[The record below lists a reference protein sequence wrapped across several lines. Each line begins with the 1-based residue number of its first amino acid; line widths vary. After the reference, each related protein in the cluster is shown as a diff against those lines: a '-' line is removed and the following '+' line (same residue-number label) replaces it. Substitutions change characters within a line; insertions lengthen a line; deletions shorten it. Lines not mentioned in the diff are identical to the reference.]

1 MGAEPMMRGS
11 ALADRGG
18 MSRWRF
24 GIRAKLV
31 VAVGTV
37 AGMILVAGILTW
49 FSYSEIERLLAAV
62 THTNLP
68 SVSNALK
75 LSEATA
81 RLAAAV
87 PALDGSQSQFQR
99 QSNFVAL
106 QQQTERLL
114 ALIDQLADTAT
125 DTGRVEEL
133 RSMIAAFGDN
143 VVDRNILVDKR
154 LQLADRGR
162 SLAEVITGLDL
173 EIHRS
178 TEGLAADQTL
188 AVVVLASNYLREA
201 VVAPDLEKVGDLRSA
216 YEEQVR
222 RLPMLIDAAGGGPRA
237 VRARELTRRVL
248 ALGTGPE
255 NVFELRSLQM
265 LTIARLAA
273 ANDEGRDLVARTS
286 SAVGRLV
293 SAAEAD
299 AADNER
305 RTEAAVSIGRYTLLV
320 VAMMTFFGPLL
331 FVWLYLGRNLVSR
344 LTGLAESMHR
354 IVEGDFQA
362 PIVGSGNDEI
372 ADMAAELVVFRD
384 AMAKVQE
391 SSRALMASEERL
403 RRIIDT
409 SPLALAISRVS
420 DSVIISVNPRWSE
433 LYLTPEPDAIGAK
446 VSSCYADPQNRVRL
460 VELVRQR
467 GFVPGFECRM
477 RASDGH
483 EFWAMLSAAQIEM
496 DGEPAVIVS
505 STDITRHKEEE
516 AALAE
521 AKRMAEDA
529 SQAKSLF
536 LATMSHEIRTPMNGV
551 LTMAHLLED
560 MPLPAEQREMARVIR
575 DSATSLLTI
584 INDIL
589 DFSKIEA
596 GKLELEVVDMSVVEV
611 VEGVAELLTLRA
623 QEKGIGLITYVD
635 PTLPDRMRGDP
646 VRLRQIITNLAGNA
660 IKFTDKGYVRISV
673 KAADAGE
680 RPLRLQVAVTDTG
693 IGLDSEQQARLFEPF
708 MQADITISR
717 RYGGTG
723 LGLSICRRLVA
734 IMNGEI
740 GVASNVGVGSTF
752 WFTVPLA
759 VTVEEPE
766 AGPDLSGIAVLVLA
780 EGPVAAECIRQ
791 YLGHFGAQVAV
802 VASADGALAAARAA
816 ALAGWT
822 YDVALMDASKD
833 YRARLGVAGAL
844 TSAAGVKAE
853 MRVVLIASH
862 DVYPAASA
870 EIKAGALFAVLPKP
884 VRRRSLWRT
893 VAAAAGRGTI
903 EVEEQGGRGLGAA
916 LRRRGRRRR
925 RPDPG
930 RRGQSHQ
937 QGGHPPSDGAA
948 GLCHRGGRRRGRGV
962 GEHADQG
969 LRPAADRLPYAGNGR
984 LRADPAGAGRGDGDR
999 NRPSYAHRRPDR
1011 RRAVGN
1017 GAALPRMRHGR
1028 LPGQAHRSGATG
1040 CHHPPAAAGGGSP
1053 ASPAGAGRRAVAAG
1067 GNGPV
1072 VAACSST
1079 RAMRAGRAGRADAAG
1094 SRSRPH
1100 ASDFRRDRGRGS
1112 RTVAAVR
1119 RYHRAPGRGLC
1130 RRPGGWRCRGGA
1142 RGGPFRQGRRQQRRR
1157 LPLRPA
1163 LRRGGTGLRQGR
1175 PGDGGD
1181 AAGTGAPRLCR
1192 GQRGGGGGMSLGFV
1206 PQAPGAHSVR
1216 LAFAAQ
1222 AAPAL
1227 GSNSSPAARRLGKD
1241 ESRAR

>member
-1 MGAEPMMRGS
+1 
-11 ALADRGG
+11 LADTGKAG
-18 MSRWRF
+18 RWRF

-31 VAVGTV
+31 VAVGAV
-37 AGMILVAGILTW
+37 AGMILVAAILTW

-62 THTNLP
+62 TRTNLP

-81 RLAAAV
+81 RLAAAA

-114 ALIDQLADTAT
+114 ALIDRLADTAT

-154 LQLADRGR
+154 LQLVERGR
-162 SLAEVITGLDL
+162 SLAETITGLDL

-178 TEGLAADQTL
+178 AEGMAADQTL

-201 VVAPDLEKVGDLRSA
+201 AVAPDLEKVGELRGA

-222 RLPMLIDAAGGGPRA
+222 RLPMLIDAAGDGSRA
-237 VRARELTRRVL
+237 VEARDLTRRVL

-293 SAAEAD
+293 STAEAD
-299 AADNER
+299 AAENER
-305 RTEAAVSIGRYTLLV
+305 RTEATISIGRYTLLV
-320 VAMMTFFGPLL
+320 VAMLTFFGPLL
-331 FVWLYLGRNLVSR
+331 FVWLYLGRSLVSR
-344 LTGLAESMHR
+344 LTGLAGSMHR
-354 IVEGDFQA
+354 IVQGDFQA

-391 SSRALMASEERL
+391 SSRALMESEERL
-403 RRIIDT
+403 RRILDT

-420 DSVIISVNPRWSE
+420 DSAIISVNPRWSE
-433 LYLTPEPDAIGAK
+433 LYQIPEAEAIGTK
-446 VSSCYADPQNRVRL
+446 VSLCYADPQNRARL

-477 RASDGH
+477 RSSDGQ
-483 EFWAMLSAAQIEM
+483 EFWAMLSAARIEM

-560 MPLPAEQREMARVIR
+560 MPLPAEQREMARIIR

-596 GKLELEVVDMSVVEV
+596 GKLELEIVPMSVVDV

-635 PTLPDRMRGDP
+635 PSLPERLLGDP
-646 VRLRQIITNLAGNA
+646 VRLRQIITNLAGNS

-673 KAADAGE
+673 KAVDARE
-680 RPLRLQVAVTDTG
+680 RPLRLQVSVTDTG
-693 IGLDSEQQARLFEPF
+693 IGLDAGQQARLFEPF

-734 IMNGEI
+734 LMNGDM
-740 GVASNVGVGSTF
+740 GVASNMGAGSTF
-752 WFTVPLA
+752 WFTAPLA
-759 VTVEEPE
+759 VVEGDGQEV
-766 AGPDLSGIAVLVLA
+766 GPDLSGLAVLVLA

-802 VASADGALAAARAA
+802 VASTDGALAAARAA
-816 ALAGWT
+816 ALAGWA
-822 YDVALMDASKD
+822 YDVVLMDASQD

-844 TSAAGVKAE
+844 TSAVGVDSP

-862 DVYPAASA
+862 EVYPAAVA
-870 EIKAGALFAVLPKP
+870 EVQTGGLFAVLSKP

-893 VAAAAGRGTI
+893 VAAAAGRGAIEEEERGGAAEAWAPPSVEEAAAAGSLILVAEDNPTNKVVIRHLMDRLGYAI
-903 EVEEQGGRGLGAA
+903 EVVADGAEAWHSMQIRDYGLLLTDCHMPEMDGYELTQRVREWEMETGNAHHMPIVALTADALSGTARRCQECGMDGFLAKPIDLVQLDATIRRLLPGAVS
-916 LRRRGRRRR
+916 LRR
-925 RPDPG
+925 
-930 RRGQSHQ
+930 
-937 QGGHPPSDGAA
+937 
-948 GLCHRGGRRRGRGV
+948 HRG
-962 GEHADQG
+962 AD
-969 LRPAADRLPYAGNGR
+969 
-984 LRADPAGAGRGDGDR
+984 
-999 NRPSYAHRRPDR
+999 
-1011 RRAVGN
+1011 
-1017 GAALPRMRHGR
+1017 
-1028 LPGQAHRSGATG
+1028 RSGAGAAVAPRPAVVLEPVVPVLDLTPMRQIFG
-1040 CHHPPAAAGGGSP
+1040 EIGDEVRELLQLFVESTRPLVEALGGALAAGDGIAAREAAHSAKGAGSSAGAFRFALLCAEAESACVGGDLAAAQALLEP
-1053 ASPAGAGRRAVAAG
+1053 LWQAFAEVAAAVAA
-1067 GNGPV
+1067 V
-1072 VAACSST
+1072 
-1079 RAMRAGRAGRADAAG
+1079 
-1094 SRSRPH
+1094 
-1100 ASDFRRDRGRGS
+1100 
-1112 RTVAAVR
+1112 
-1119 RYHRAPGRGLC
+1119 
-1130 RRPGGWRCRGGA
+1130 
-1142 RGGPFRQGRRQQRRR
+1142 
-1157 LPLRPA
+1157 
-1163 LRRGGTGLRQGR
+1163 
-1175 PGDGGD
+1175 
-1181 AAGTGAPRLCR
+1181 
-1192 GQRGGGGGMSLGFV
+1192 
-1206 PQAPGAHSVR
+1206 
-1216 LAFAAQ
+1216 
-1222 AAPAL
+1222 
-1227 GSNSSPAARRLGKD
+1227 
-1241 ESRAR
+1241 

>member
-1 MGAEPMMRGS
+1 MSTRRRIGGSVLAEMGTVG
-11 ALADRGG
+11 
-18 MSRWRF
+18 RWRF

-62 THTNLP
+62 TRTNLP

-81 RLAAAV
+81 RLAAAA

-114 ALIDQLADTAT
+114 ALIDKLADTAT

-154 LQLADRGR
+154 LQLVERGR

-178 TEGLAADQTL
+178 TEGLATDQTL

-201 VVAPDLEKVGDLRSA
+201 VVAPDLEKVGELRSA

-222 RLPMLIDAAGGGPRA
+222 RLPMLIDAAGDGPRA

-248 ALGTGPE
+248 TLGTGPE

-265 LTIARLAA
+265 LTIVRLAA

-293 SAAEAD
+293 SSAEAD
-299 AADNER
+299 AAENER

-320 VAMMTFFGPLL
+320 VAMLTFFGPLL
-331 FVWLYLGRNLVSR
+331 FVWLYLSRSLVSR

-354 IVEGDFQA
+354 IVGGDFQA
-362 PIVGSGNDEI
+362 PIVGTGNDEI

-403 RRIIDT
+403 RRILDT

-420 DSVIISVNPRWSE
+420 DNVIISVNPRWSE
-433 LYLTPEPDAIGAK
+433 LYLIPEAEAIGGK
-446 VSSCYADPQNRVRL
+446 VSACYADPRNRGRL

-477 RASDGH
+477 KASNGH

-516 AALAE
+516 AALAA

-596 GKLELEVVDMSVVEV
+596 GKLELEVVEMSVVEM

-623 QEKGIGLITYVD
+623 QEKGIGLITDVD
-635 PTLPDRMRGDP
+635 PSLPDRMLGDP
-646 VRLRQIITNLAGNA
+646 IRLRQIITNLAGNA

-673 KAADAGE
+673 RAVDARQ
-680 RPLRLQVAVTDTG
+680 RPLRLLFSITDTG

-708 MQADITISR
+708 MQADVSISR

-734 IMNGEI
+734 IMDGDI
-740 GVASNVGVGSTF
+740 GVASNVGDGSTF
-752 WFTVPLA
+752 WFSVPLA
-759 VTVEEPE
+759 VAVDEPE
-766 AGPDLSGIAVLVLA
+766 SGPDLSGIAVLVLA

-791 YLGHFGAQVAV
+791 YLGH
-802 VASADGALAAARAA
+802 
-816 ALAGWT
+816 
-822 YDVALMDASKD
+822 
-833 YRARLGVAGAL
+833 
-844 TSAAGVKAE
+844 
-853 MRVVLIASH
+853 
-862 DVYPAASA
+862 
-870 EIKAGALFAVLPKP
+870 
-884 VRRRSLWRT
+884 
-893 VAAAAGRGTI
+893 
-903 EVEEQGGRGLGAA
+903 LGA
-916 LRRRGRRRR
+916 
-925 RPDPG
+925 
-930 RRGQSHQ
+930 
-937 QGGHPPSDGAA
+937 
-948 GLCHRGGRRRGRGV
+948 
-962 GEHADQG
+962 
-969 LRPAADRLPYAGNGR
+969 
-984 LRADPAGAGRGDGDR
+984 
-999 NRPSYAHRRPDR
+999 
-1011 RRAVGN
+1011 
-1017 GAALPRMRHGR
+1017 
-1028 LPGQAHRSGATG
+1028 
-1040 CHHPPAAAGGGSP
+1040 
-1053 ASPAGAGRRAVAAG
+1053 
-1067 GNGPV
+1067 
-1072 VAACSST
+1072 
-1079 RAMRAGRAGRADAAG
+1079 
-1094 SRSRPH
+1094 
-1100 ASDFRRDRGRGS
+1100 
-1112 RTVAAVR
+1112 
-1119 RYHRAPGRGLC
+1119 
-1130 RRPGGWRCRGGA
+1130 
-1142 RGGPFRQGRRQQRRR
+1142 
-1157 LPLRPA
+1157 
-1163 LRRGGTGLRQGR
+1163 
-1175 PGDGGD
+1175 
-1181 AAGTGAPRLCR
+1181 
-1192 GQRGGGGGMSLGFV
+1192 
-1206 PQAPGAHSVR
+1206 
-1216 LAFAAQ
+1216 
-1222 AAPAL
+1222 
-1227 GSNSSPAARRLGKD
+1227 
-1241 ESRAR
+1241 

>member
-903 EVEEQGGRGLGAA
+903 EVEEQGGGGLDEAWAPPSVAEAAAAGALILVA
-916 LRRRGRRRR
+916 EDNPTNKVVIRHLMERLGYAIEVVGDGAEAWENMRIRDYGLLLTDCHMPEMDGYELTQRVREGEMEIGTGHHMPIVALTADALSGTARRCHECGMDGFLAKPIDLVQLDATIRRLLPEAVPLRRRRA
-925 RPDPG
+925 PA
-930 RRGQSHQ
+930 
-937 QGGHPPSDGAA
+937 GGPLPPVATAPSSPLAPPPA
-948 GLCHRGGRRRGRGV
+948 PCAPAV
-962 GEHADQG
+962 
-969 LRPAADRLPYAGNGR
+969 PAAPMLPV
-984 LRADPAGAGRGDGDR
+984 LDLDPMRQIFGEIGDEVRELLQLFVDTTEPLVEGFAAALADGD
-999 NRPSYAHRRPDR
+999 
-1011 RRAVGN
+1011 
-1017 GAALPRMRHGR
+1017 
-1028 LPGQAHRSGATG
+1028 
-1040 CHHPPAAAGGGSP
+1040 
-1053 ASPAGAGRRAVAAG
+1053 AVAAREAAHSAKG
-1067 GNGPV
+1067 AGNSAGAFRFAQLCAAAELACVKDDLETAATLLEPV
-1072 VAACSST
+1072 
-1079 RAMRAGRAGRADAAG
+1079 R
-1094 SRSRPH
+1094 H
-1100 ASDFRRDRGRGS
+1100 AFVEVS
-1112 RTVAAVR
+1112 AAV
-1119 RYHRAPGRGLC
+1119 A
-1130 RRPGGWRCRGGA
+1130 
-1142 RGGPFRQGRRQQRRR
+1142 
-1157 LPLRPA
+1157 
-1163 LRRGGTGLRQGR
+1163 
-1175 PGDGGD
+1175 
-1181 AAGTGAPRLCR
+1181 
-1192 GQRGGGGGMSLGFV
+1192 V
-1206 PQAPGAHSVR
+1206 V
-1216 LAFAAQ
+1216 
-1222 AAPAL
+1222 
-1227 GSNSSPAARRLGKD
+1227 
-1241 ESRAR
+1241 

>member
-1 MGAEPMMRGS
+1 MCAEGMIGGS
-11 ALADRGG
+11 ALADKGAAG
-18 MSRWRF
+18 RWRF

-37 AGMILVAGILTW
+37 AGMILVAGIMTW

-62 THTNLP
+62 TRTNLA

-81 RLAAAV
+81 RLAAAA

-143 VVDRNILVDKR
+143 VVYRNILVDKR
-154 LQLADRGR
+154 LQLSERGR
-162 SLAEVITGLDL
+162 SLAETITGLDL

-178 TEGLAADQTL
+178 TEGLATDQTL

-201 VVAPDLEKVGDLRSA
+201 VVAPDLEKVGELRSA

-222 RLPMLIDAAGGGPRA
+222 RLPMLIDAAGDGPRA

-265 LTIARLAA
+265 LTIVRLAA

-299 AADNER
+299 AAENER

-320 VAMMTFFGPLL
+320 VAMLTFFGPLL

-354 IVEGDFQA
+354 IVGGDFQA
-362 PIVGSGNDEI
+362 PIVRSGNDEI

-403 RRIIDT
+403 RRILDT

-420 DSVIISVNPRWSE
+420 DSVLISVNPRWSE
-433 LYLTPEPDAIGAK
+433 LYLVPEAEAIGAK
-446 VSSCYADPQNRVRL
+446 VSSCYADPQNRTRL

-477 RASDGH
+477 RASNGH

-596 GKLELEVVDMSVVEV
+596 GKLELEVVDLSVVEV
-611 VEGVAELLTLRA
+611 VESVAELLTLRA

-635 PTLPDRMRGDP
+635 PSLPDRLRGDP

-673 KAADAGE
+673 KAVDARE
-680 RPLRLQVAVTDTG
+680 RPLRLQVSVTDTG

-734 IMNGEI
+734 IMNGDI
-740 GVASNVGVGSTF
+740 GVTSNVGAGSSF

-759 VTVEEPE
+759 VAMADGQEAGPE

-816 ALAGWT
+816 ALAGWS
-822 YDVALMDASKD
+822 YDVALMDASQD
-833 YRARLGVAGAL
+833 YRTRLGVAGAL
-844 TSAAGVKAE
+844 TSAAGVDAQ

-862 DVYPAASA
+862 DIYPAASA
-870 EIKAGALFAVLPKP
+870 EIQTGGLFAVLPKP

-893 VAAAAGRGTI
+893 VAAAAGRGAI
-903 EVEEQGGRGLGAA
+903 EVEERAAGGLDEALAPPSIEEAAAAGTLILVAEDNPTNKVVIRHLMERLGYAIEVVANGAEAWESMRIRDYGLLLTDCHMPEMDGYELTQRVREMEMETGNGHHMPIVALTA
-916 LRRRGRRRR
+916 DALSGTARRCQDCGMDGFLAKPIDLVQLDATIRRLLPDAVPLRRR
-925 RPDPG
+925 
-930 RRGQSHQ
+930 
-937 QGGHPPSDGAA
+937 
-948 GLCHRGGRRRGRGV
+948 RGV
-962 GEHADQG
+962 
-969 LRPAADRLPYAGNGR
+969 
-984 LRADPAGAGRGDGDR
+984 AGRGEG
-999 NRPSYAHRRPDR
+999 SVA
-1011 RRAVGN
+1011 AVSGP
-1017 GAALPRMRHGR
+1017 AAVPAVVEPALPILDLAPMRQIFGEIGDEVR
-1028 LPGQAHRSGATG
+1028 ELLQLFIDTTQPLVEGLSD
-1040 CHHPPAAAGGGSP
+1040 
-1053 ASPAGAGRRAVAAG
+1053 AVAAG
-1067 GNGPV
+1067 DV
-1072 VAACSST
+1072 VAAREAAHS
-1079 RAMRAGRAGRADAAG
+1079 AKGAGNSAGAFRFARLCAEAELACVQEDLETAATLLEPVRCAFVEV
-1094 SRSRPH
+1094 S
-1100 ASDFRRDRGRGS
+1100 AA
-1112 RTVAAVR
+1112 VAAV
-1119 RYHRAPGRGLC
+1119 
-1130 RRPGGWRCRGGA
+1130 
-1142 RGGPFRQGRRQQRRR
+1142 
-1157 LPLRPA
+1157 
-1163 LRRGGTGLRQGR
+1163 
-1175 PGDGGD
+1175 
-1181 AAGTGAPRLCR
+1181 
-1192 GQRGGGGGMSLGFV
+1192 
-1206 PQAPGAHSVR
+1206 
-1216 LAFAAQ
+1216 
-1222 AAPAL
+1222 
-1227 GSNSSPAARRLGKD
+1227 
-1241 ESRAR
+1241 